1 MNLLHTKEF
10 NPNQHILFPF
20 APHCISNPV
29 FRICDLE
36 MYWVLKNALGSNN
49 ELGSQNALGSINALW
64 SKSVLRSENALFV
77 QFQTSA

>member
-1 MNLLHTKEF
+1 MVDL
-10 NPNQHILFPF
+10 
-20 APHCISNPV
+20 V

-36 MYWVLKNALGSNN
+36 MCWVLKNALGSNN